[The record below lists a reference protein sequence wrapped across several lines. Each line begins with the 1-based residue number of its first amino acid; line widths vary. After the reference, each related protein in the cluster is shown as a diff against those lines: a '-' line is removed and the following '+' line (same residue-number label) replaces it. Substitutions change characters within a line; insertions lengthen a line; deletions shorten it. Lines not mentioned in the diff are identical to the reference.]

1 MMKRE
6 NGGEFTKG
14 IAQPAVH
21 ALASIGVT
29 RVAQLA
35 NHTEAD
41 LMELHGM
48 GPKALAALKAALAE
62 KGLTFADEKKSK
74 SI

>member
-1 MMKRE
+1 
-6 NGGEFTKG
+6 
-14 IAQPAVH
+14 
-21 ALASIGVT
+21 
-29 RVAQLA
+29 
-35 NHTEAD
+35 
-41 LMELHGM
+41 MELHGM